1 MDPNYLQYWSTIDD
15 DDLVCAATRKLLC
28 GDALNPR
35 NDEHVLAVFS
45 NRMLV
50 ELAVAESETPTRLAI
65 NGVRSHMRTLMG
77 VIEQSAIASR
87 VLSEPPLAIAAAHAL
102 SWGVESY
109 ATALKTFNSK
119 LIRQGLVI
127 DTGTKGELVSRM
139 LWIMA
144 RDAVYMDERTVSA
157 SGYGSVSA
165 STSQPMIEPVTLRS
179 ILEKLLGFEV
189 ARPVG
194 YNRTETH
201 YYGGDLRLY
210 AVQVYVNFTHF
221 VKMTRSIGVVTAEFL
236 YSLWCRGAAV
246 QCAEDQP
253 IFDGFFVTYRGDL
266 KEPFDAKKLSYVVW
280 KTRARTAAASSLLE
294 EELTGPVI
302 EGGGPE
308 SPELWKPEHVAIFM
322 DLCTTERF
330 AENDRYCKISYS
342 PAKQPTASKGTN
354 RPTWTGYVGTDEP
367 SRYCI
372 NIRGL
377 SIYEILWSPYGMV
390 DMSFVLRQ
398 RAGVHTGL
406 KKYASKFYEQIGDME
421 DGNIG
426 RCAGE

>member
-1 MDPNYLQYWSTIDD
+1 MY
-15 DDLVCAATRKLLC
+15 AATRKLLC
-28 GDALNPR
+28 GDTFDAN
-35 NDEHVLAVFS
+35 NDDQVLAVFS

-50 ELAVAESETPTRLAI
+50 ELAIAESEIPSRLAI
-65 NGVRSHMRTLMG
+65 NGVRNHMRTLLG
-77 VIEQSAIASR
+77 IAGRSAIASR
-87 VLSEPPLAIAAAHAL
+87 ALSEPALAIAATHAL
-102 SWGVESY
+102 CQDVKSYTTGLKKFISKFIREGV
-109 ATALKTFNSK
+109 
-119 LIRQGLVI
+119 VI
-127 DTGTKGELVSRM
+127 DSGAKGGLVSRM

-144 RDAVYMDERTVSA
+144 RDAVYMDERTMSA

-165 STSQPMIEPVTLRS
+165 STSTSQPMIEPVTLRS

-253 IFDGFFVTYRGDL
+253 IFDGFFVTYSGEL
-266 KEPFDAKKLSYVVW
+266 KKPFDAKKLSYVVW

-342 PAKQPTASKGTN
+342 PAKQPIASKGTN

-398 RAGVHTGL
+398 QVGVHTGL
-406 KKYASKFYEQIGDME
+406 EKYASKFYEQIGDME

-426 RCAGE
+426 GCAGE